1 MSNVKSFI
9 SNLKK
14 RVNDQAERKIVAARA
29 DIARTVSRILIAE
42 SPVLSGTYVKAHTVA
57 INGIPIRTPQIYF
70 SPEYDPK
77 SAGLNVLAYKVAMR
91 LSAAAE
97 FESNE
102 IEVVAETK
110 LSDKVSIIMQVDP
123 VYWAE
128 TYVEPTYHIY
138 ERTFNSVRN
147 VLNNSFTPPGKIETS
162 INSIIYNRSSGEY
175 DITESSVVMNYGG
188 SMDEDVFRYNKGS
201 DEWFNDFKSRLEQA
215 IIEAR
220 SIVKW

>member
-1 MSNVKSFI
+1 MNNVNAFI
-9 SNLKK
+9 SGLKK
-14 RVNDQAERKIVAARA
+14 RVNDQAERKIVSARTNLV
-29 DIARTVSRILIAE
+29 RTVSRILIAE

-57 INGIPIRTPQIYF
+57 INGVPIRTPQIYF
-70 SPEYDPK
+70 SPEYDSK
-77 SAGLNVLAYKVAMR
+77 NAGVNVLAYKMAMR

-110 LSDKVSIIMQVDP
+110 MSDKVSIIMQVDP

-138 ERTFNSVRN
+138 ERTFHSVRN
-147 VLNNSFTPPGKIETS
+147 VLSNSFDPPGKIETS
-162 INSIIYNRSSGEY
+162 ISSVMYNNSSGEY
-175 DITESSVVMNYGG
+175 DITSGSVFVNYGG
-188 SMDEDVFRYNKGS
+188 SMGEDMHRYNKGS
-201 DEWFNDFKSRLEQA
+201 DEWFGDFKSKLEQA